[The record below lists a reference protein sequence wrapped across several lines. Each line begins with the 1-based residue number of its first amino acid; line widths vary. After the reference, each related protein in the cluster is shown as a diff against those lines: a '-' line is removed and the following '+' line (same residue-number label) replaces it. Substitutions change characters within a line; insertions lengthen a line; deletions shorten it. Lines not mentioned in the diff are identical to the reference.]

1 MLSGESRL
9 YSEFAD
15 GIVIEAGHFLMR
27 KRSLLSMFAG
37 QITVLD
43 TRTPAF
49 QGVPEA
55 ALDPR
60 TQRIRTSY
68 LRLAACHGG
77 PIWRRFSHLE
87 PVKPADLTRSACKQ
101 VASNALDLQASVKP
115 SLLLPPYFAFARFD
129 DPWLPVNKTLFDS
142 MCELADGLP
151 VYLPIAFDHSLL
163 EDARA
168 VEQICE
174 IVSDA
179 GAEGCAVWPVGL
191 DEMSASAQELAA
203 MGRLLQ
209 MLPHPSVL
217 LYAGYFSM
225 LLCAEN
231 GSSFS
236 SGPCFYEKPRYRII
250 RRKHTVPLLEG

>member
-1 MLSGESRL
+1 
-9 YSEFAD
+9 
-15 GIVIEAGHFLMR
+15 
-27 KRSLLSMFAG
+27 
-37 QITVLD
+37 
-43 TRTPAF
+43 
-49 QGVPEA
+49 
-55 ALDPR
+55 
-60 TQRIRTSY
+60 
-68 LRLAACHGG
+68 
-77 PIWRRFSHLE
+77 
-87 PVKPADLTRSACKQ
+87 
-101 VASNALDLQASVKP
+101 
-115 SLLLPPYFAFARFD
+115 LLPPYFAFARFD

-151 VYLPIAFDHSLL
+151 VYLPVAFDHSLL
-163 EDARA
+163 EDPRA

-191 DEMSASAQELAA
+191 DEMNASAQELAA

-217 LYAGYFSM
+217 LYAGYFST

-236 SGPCFYEKPRYRII
+236 SGPCFYEKRDIVIAPRLEFRPRCRYYLRDLHL
-250 RRKHTVPLLEG
+250 RVNPLSAVAF